1 MLDENVLVEL
11 DLIASCKYQAAKA
24 RWKIVRKL
32 FYNIFVSFFHPP
44 SRFFSFLFVLLLLL
58 LSFPF
63 PLLLLLFFF
72 LLLLLS

>member
-44 SRFFSFLFVLLLLL
+44 SRFFSFLFVLLLS
-58 LSFPF
+58 LSFLF